1 MFQDNTLIGID
12 IGSNSIKI
20 AESQLIKGQRTIT
33 TYGIARHD
41 IDLEG
46 YWDSSKLRRLSKLI
60 NEIIK
65 TGEFVGIKAMI
76 GASSRNVFV
85 TSMDFDS
92 SWDKKMIQ
100 TEIEKQ
106 AIHFLPFPPDEMIL
120 SWDIIND
127 DPRIKAYTGKQRVI
141 INALPDFVL
150 ENNRNLLE
158 HINLDGIGLEN
169 QSISQIRSMLK
180 SDVGNTVIVDIGAK
194 HTSFSIVVDGT
205 LRSSNHLLIGGDKI
219 TQDLQRELGVN
230 ELVAENF
237 KKDISLVN
245 LYVLPKVIFNNLSI
259 IKSELDNFIDLN
271 RKIAQTPNKIIFT
284 GGSVHM
290 AGFAEFFKNSLIPT
304 FIADPTK
311 NINIDEGHKAYI
323 QPIMCQLST
332 AIGLAMRENK

>member
-20 AESQLIKGQRTIT
+20 AESQMIKGHRTIT
-33 TYGIARHD
+33 TYGVARHD
-41 IDLEG
+41 LDLEG
-46 YWDSSKLRRLSKLI
+46 YWDSTKLRQLSKII

-85 TSMDFDS
+85 TSMDFEA
-92 SWDKKMIQ
+92 SWDRKQIQ
-100 TEIEKQ
+100 GEIEKQ

-158 HINLDGIGLEN
+158 HINLDGVGLEN
-169 QSISQIRSMLK
+169 QTISQIRSMLK
-180 SDVGNTVIVDIGAK
+180 ADVGNTVIVDIGAK

-205 LRSSNHLLIGGDKI
+205 LRSSNHLLIGGEKI

-237 KKDISLVN
+237 KKDLSLVN
-245 LYVLPKVIFNNLSI
+245 LYVLPKVVFNNLSI
-259 IKSELDNFIDLN
+259 IKSELDSFVELN
-271 RKIAQTPNKIIFT
+271 KKIAQVPNKIIFT
-284 GGSVHM
+284 GGTTHM
-290 AGFAEFFKNSLIPT
+290 AGFAEFFKNNLIP
-304 FIADPTK
+304 IYIGEPTK
-311 NINIDEGHKAYI
+311 YINIDEGHMAYI

-332 AIGLAMRENK
+332 AIGLAIRENK